1 MELSEEVLADV
12 AHLLPESM
20 VTLIG
25 LIGMEA
31 AFALVKH
38 LGGTTFPVSEKSTKQ
53 GKIRYAMLAEIVG
66 ERVADK
72 LTITHGSMNL
82 YIPRCFEAMRELQ
95 KRMIRRQFD
104 ELTRNMTATDAVI
117 QLAITFKIADRTVWN
132 IIKTTD
138 KLPEHAQSSLF

>member
-1 MELSEEVLADV
+1 MELSEEDFADV

-95 KRMIRRQFD
+95 KH
-104 ELTRNMTATDAVI
+104 MTATDAVI